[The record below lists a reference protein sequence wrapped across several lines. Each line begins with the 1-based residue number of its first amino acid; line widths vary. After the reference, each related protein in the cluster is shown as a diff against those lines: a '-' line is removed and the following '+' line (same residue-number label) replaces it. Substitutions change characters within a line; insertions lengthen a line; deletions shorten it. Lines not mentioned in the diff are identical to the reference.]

1 MPAFSIMNK
10 LSNFRA
16 GKKMKNYAVLLAAG
30 TGSRTGAEI
39 PKQLIKINGKEIIL
53 LSLEI
58 FLKSKINFE
67 AVVVATP
74 PPSVFKFDWNNFFK
88 KNLVNGEIEKLRIIT
103 GGETRQQSVDN
114 SIKYLKNII
123 SPAETENTVVFIHD
137 SARPFVKDEELH
149 LLFKHACAEGAA
161 FLCSEV
167 TETIK
172 EISNGEH
179 SAENRAEHNAEKT
192 GKVAQNGLKNAN
204 LKLKTLKRA
213 HLISAKTP
221 QVFRFEIIKKALEKA
236 AEENF
241 ISTDDVSL
249 VENLGLTAVP
259 VKSTDFNIKITSA
272 VDIGIAEFFLSRFCK

>member
-1 MPAFSIMNK
+1 
-10 LSNFRA
+10 
-16 GKKMKNYAVLLAAG
+16 MKNYAVLLAAG
-30 TGSRTGAEI
+30 TGSRTGAAI

-67 AVVVATP
+67 KVIVATP

-88 KNLVNGEIEKLRIIT
+88 KNLGNGEIEKLQLIT
-103 GGETRQQSVDN
+103 GGETRQQSVGN
-114 SIKYLKNII
+114 SIKYLESII
-123 SPAETENTVVFIHD
+123 SPAETENAVVFIHD
-137 SARPFVKDEELH
+137 SARPFVTDKELH
-149 LLFKHACAEGAA
+149 LLFKKTSAGGAA

-172 EISNGEH
+172 EINNG
-179 SAENRAEHNAEKT
+179 AKKGIVTENAT
-192 GKVAQNGLKNAN
+192 GTAN
-204 LKLKTLKRA
+204 PELKTLKRDN
-213 HLISAKTP
+213 LISAKTP

-236 AEENF
+236 AGEDF

-249 VENLGLTAVP
+249 LENLGLTAAA

-272 VDIGIAEFFLSRFCK
+272 LDIEIAELFLSRFKQIP

>member
-1 MPAFSIMNK
+1 
-10 LSNFRA
+10 
-16 GKKMKNYAVLLAAG
+16 MKNYAVLLAAG
-30 TGSRTGAEI
+30 TGSRTGAAI

-67 AVVVATP
+67 TIIVTTP
-74 PPSVFKFDWNNFFK
+74 LPSIFKFDWNNLFK
-88 KNLVNGEIEKLRIIT
+88 KNLGNGEIERLQIIT

-114 SIKYLKNII
+114 SIKYLESII
-123 SPAETENTVVFIHD
+123 SPAEMENTVVFIHD
-137 SARPFVKDEELH
+137 SARPFVTDEELH
-149 LLFKHACAEGAA
+149 LLFKKTSAGGAA

-172 EISNGEH
+172 EIGNGAKTAIATERIIE
-179 SAENRAEHNAEKT
+179 SANPA
-192 GKVAQNGLKNAN
+192 
-204 LKLKTLKRA
+204 LKTLRRDK
-213 HLISAKTP
+213 LISAKTP

-236 AEENF
+236 AGEDF

-249 VENLGLTAVP
+249 LENLGLTAAA

-272 VDIGIAEFFLSRFCK
+272 LDIEIAELFLSKFKQIP